1 MPIQDAF
8 SAGVEPGGLYSSQE
22 IKILICYMLAGVDEP
37 LPRQSV
43 LEIIATGGMA
53 NFFEAGAAID
63 ELIRLHN
70 LTEGEDGRLYLTE
83 DGRQAASTLSG
94 MIPFTLRERSVQAA
108 LKLLTRM
115 RREKENQVTVKKL
128 EHGRLV
134 TCEIQDAGQ
143 PLLSFSLRVADD
155 LQAGLI
161 RERFLE
167 DPTLI
172 YSSLIALLTGDAA
185 WKRNGKRIEIDLP

>member
-1 MPIQDAF
+1 MNHDAF

-43 LEIIATGGMA
+43 LEIIAAGGMA

-63 ELIRLHN
+63 ELIRLHT

-115 RREKENQVTVKKL
+115 RREKENRVTVKKL

>member
-1 MPIQDAF
+1 MNHDAF

-22 IKILICYMLAGVDEP
+22 IKILICYMLAGVEEP
-37 LPRQSV
+37 LTRQSV
-43 LEIIATGGMA
+43 LEIITAGGMA

-70 LTEGEDGRLYLTE
+70 LTEAGDGRLSLTE

-108 LKLLTRM
+108 LKLLTRK
-115 RREKENQVTVKKL
+115 RREKENRVTVEKL

-134 TCEIQDAGQ
+134 TCEIQDAEQ
-143 PLLSFSLRVADD
+143 PMLSISLRVADD
-155 LQAGLI
+155 LQANLI
-161 RERFLE
+161 REHFLE
-167 DPTLI
+167 DPTLV
-172 YSSLIALLTGDAA
+172 YSSLIALLTGDAD

>member
-43 LEIIATGGMA
+43 LEIIAAGGMA

-115 RREKENQVTVKKL
+115 RREKENRVKVKKL

>member
-1 MPIQDAF
+1 MNHDAF

-43 LEIIATGGMA
+43 LEIIAAGGMA

-115 RREKENQVTVKKL
+115 RREKENRVTVKKL

-161 RERFLE
+161 RERSLE

>member
-1 MPIQDAF
+1 MNHDAF

-43 LEIIATGGMA
+43 LEIIAAGGMA

-70 LTEGEDGRLYLTE
+70 LTEGEDGWLYLTE

-115 RREKENQVTVKKL
+115 RREKENRVTVEKL

>member
-1 MPIQDAF
+1 MNHDAF
-8 SAGVEPGGLYSSQE
+8 SAGVEPGGVDSSQE

-43 LEIIATGGMA
+43 LEIIAAGGMA

-115 RREKENQVTVKKL
+115 RREKENRVTVKKL

>member
-1 MPIQDAF
+1 MNHDAF
-8 SAGVEPGGLYSSQE
+8 SAVVEPGGLYSSQE

-43 LEIIATGGMA
+43 LEILTAGGMA

-70 LTEGEDGRLYLTE
+70 LTEGEDGRLCLTE
-83 DGRQAASTLSG
+83 DGRQAASTLAG

-108 LKLLTRM
+108 LRLLTRM
-115 RREKENQVTVKKL
+115 RREKENRVTVEKL
-128 EHGRLV
+128 EHGRLI
-134 TCEIQDAGQ
+134 TCEILDADQ
-143 PLLSFSLRVADD
+143 PLLSVSLRVADG
-155 LQAGLI
+155 LQADLI
-161 RERFLE
+161 KERFLE

-172 YSSLIALLTGDAA
+172 YSSLIALLTGDAS
-185 WKRNGKRIEIDLP
+185 WRRNGKRIEIDLP

>member
-1 MPIQDAF
+1 
-8 SAGVEPGGLYSSQE
+8 
-22 IKILICYMLAGVDEP
+22 
-37 LPRQSV
+37 
-43 LEIIATGGMA
+43 MA

-115 RREKENQVTVKKL
+115 RREKENRVTVKKL

-185 WKRNGKRIEIDLP
+185 WKRNDKRIEIDLP

>member
-1 MPIQDAF
+1 MNHDAF

-43 LEIIATGGMA
+43 LEIIAAGGMA

-115 RREKENQVTVKKL
+115 RREKENRVTVKKL

-185 WKRNGKRIEIDLP
+185 WKRNGKRIEINLP

>member
-1 MPIQDAF
+1 MNHDAF

-43 LEIIATGGMA
+43 LEIIAAGGMA

-115 RREKENQVTVKKL
+115 RREKENRVTVKKL

-185 WKRNGKRIEIDLP
+185 WKRNDKRIEIDLP

>member
-1 MPIQDAF
+1 MNHDAF

-115 RREKENQVTVKKL
+115 RREKENRVTVKKL

-143 PLLSFSLRVADD
+143 PLLSFSLRVVDD

>member
-43 LEIIATGGMA
+43 LEIIAAGGMA

-115 RREKENQVTVKKL
+115 RREKENRVTVKKL

>member
-1 MPIQDAF
+1 MNHDDF
-8 SAGVEPGGLYSSQE
+8 SSGVEPGGLYSSQE

-115 RREKENQVTVKKL
+115 RREKENRVTVKKL

>member
-1 MPIQDAF
+1 MNHDAF

-43 LEIIATGGMA
+43 LEIIAAGGMA

-115 RREKENQVTVKKL
+115 RREKENRVTVKKL

-172 YSSLIALLTGDAA
+172 YSSLIALLTGDAT

>member
-1 MPIQDAF
+1 MNHDAF

-115 RREKENQVTVKKL
+115 RREKENRGTVKKL

-185 WKRNGKRIEIDLP
+185 WKRNDKRIEIDLP

>member
-1 MPIQDAF
+1 MNHDAF

-115 RREKENQVTVKKL
+115 RREKENRVTVKKL

-185 WKRNGKRIEIDLP
+185 WNRNDKRIEIDLP

>member
-1 MPIQDAF
+1 MNHDAF

-115 RREKENQVTVKKL
+115 RREKENRVTVKKL

-134 TCEIQDAGQ
+134 TCEIRDAGQ

-185 WKRNGKRIEIDLP
+185 WKRNDKRIEIDLP

>member
-1 MPIQDAF
+1 MNHDAF

-43 LEIIATGGMA
+43 LEIIAAGGMA

-115 RREKENQVTVKKL
+115 RREKENRVTVKKL

>member
-1 MPIQDAF
+1 MNHDAF

-43 LEIIATGGMA
+43 LEIIAAGGMA

-185 WKRNGKRIEIDLP
+185 WKRNGRRIEIDLP

>member
-1 MPIQDAF
+1 MNHDAF

-43 LEIIATGGMA
+43 LEIIAAGGMA

-115 RREKENQVTVKKL
+115 RREKETRVTVKKL

>member
-1 MPIQDAF
+1 MNHDAF

-43 LEIIATGGMA
+43 LEIIAAGGMA

-115 RREKENQVTVKKL
+115 RREKENRVTVKKL

-143 PLLSFSLRVADD
+143 PLLSFSLREADD

>member
-1 MPIQDAF
+1 MNHDAF

-22 IKILICYMLAGVDEP
+22 IKILICDMLAGVDEP

-43 LEIIATGGMA
+43 LEIIAAGGMA

-115 RREKENQVTVKKL
+115 RREKENRVKVKKL

>member
-1 MPIQDAF
+1 MNHDAF

-22 IKILICYMLAGVDEP
+22 IKILICYMLAGVNES
-37 LPRQSV
+37 LTRQSV
-43 LEIIATGGMA
+43 LEILTADGMA

-63 ELIRLHN
+63 DLIRRQN
-70 LTEGEDGRLYLTE
+70 LTEDETGLLHLTAE
-83 DGRQAASTLSG
+83 GRQAASTLSG
-94 MIPFTLRERSVQAA
+94 MIPFTLRERSVKAA

-115 RREKENQVTVKKL
+115 RREKENRVAVEKL

-134 TCEIQDAGQ
+134 TCEILDAGY
-143 PLLSFSLRVADD
+143 PLLTFTLRVADD

-161 RERFLE
+161 KERFLE
-167 DPTLI
+167 DPTLV
-172 YSSLIALLTGDAA
+172 YSTLIALMTGDAN

>member
-1 MPIQDAF
+1 MNHDAF

-115 RREKENQVTVKKL
+115 RREKENRVTVKKL

>member
-83 DGRQAASTLSG
+83 DGRQAASTLS
-94 MIPFTLRERSVQAA
+94 V
-108 LKLLTRM
+108 
-115 RREKENQVTVKKL
+115 
-128 EHGRLV
+128 
-134 TCEIQDAGQ
+134 
-143 PLLSFSLRVADD
+143 
-155 LQAGLI
+155 
-161 RERFLE
+161 
-167 DPTLI
+167 
-172 YSSLIALLTGDAA
+172 
-185 WKRNGKRIEIDLP
+185 

>member
-1 MPIQDAF
+1 MNHDAF

-43 LEIIATGGMA
+43 LEIIAAGGMA

>member
-1 MPIQDAF
+1 MNHDAF

-43 LEIIATGGMA
+43 LEIIAAGGMA

-83 DGRQAASTLSG
+83 DGRQAAYTLSG

-115 RREKENQVTVKKL
+115 RREKENRVTVKKL

>member
-1 MPIQDAF
+1 MNHDAF

-43 LEIIATGGMA
+43 LEIIAAGGMA
-53 NFFEAGAAID
+53 HFFEAGAAID

-115 RREKENQVTVKKL
+115 RREKENRVTVKKL

>member
-1 MPIQDAF
+1 MNHDAF

-115 RREKENQVTVKKL
+115 RREKENRVTVKKL

-161 RERFLE
+161 REWFLE

-185 WKRNGKRIEIDLP
+185 WKRNDKRIEIDLP

>member
-1 MPIQDAF
+1 MNHDAF

-115 RREKENQVTVKKL
+115 RREKENRVTVKKL

-185 WKRNGKRIEIDLP
+185 WKRNDKRIEIDLP

>member
-1 MPIQDAF
+1 MNHDAF

-115 RREKENQVTVKKL
+115 RREKENRVKVKKL

>member
-1 MPIQDAF
+1 MNHDAF

-43 LEIIATGGMA
+43 LEIIAAGGMA

-108 LKLLTRM
+108 LKQLTRM
-115 RREKENQVTVKKL
+115 RREKENRVTVKKL

-185 WKRNGKRIEIDLP
+185 WKRNDKRIEIDLP

>member
-1 MPIQDAF
+1 MNHDAF

-43 LEIIATGGMA
+43 LEIIAAGGMA

-115 RREKENQVTVKKL
+115 RREKENRVKVKKL

>member
-1 MPIQDAF
+1 MNHDAF

-115 RREKENQVTVKKL
+115 RREKENRVTVKKL

-167 DPTLI
+167 DPTMI